1 MSYQPVGKRFK
12 LDSESYCLGVAEDD
26 LGMRVV
32 AIYKNVGG
40 QWVALTPVLQ
50 DNVQCSEIMDYGS
63 VSGYLN
69 WLLPRASEFLR
80 NRMIAPKPEPSD
92 KIACVGYD
100 LALDVDF
107 NPDTMSFAL
116 NKQPP
121 LSHAR

>member
-12 LDSESYCLGVAEDD
+12 LDGESYCLGVAEDD
-26 LGMRVV
+26 LGMCVV
-32 AIYKNVGG
+32 AIYKSVGG
-40 QWVALTPVLQ
+40 QWIAQTPVLQ
-50 DNVQCSEIMDYGS
+50 DNVRSSEIMDYGS

-69 WLLPRASEFLR
+69 WLLPKASEFLR
-80 NRMIAPKPEPSD
+80 NRMIPPKPNQAD
-92 KIACVGYD
+92 KPACVGYD

-107 NPDTMSFAL
+107 DPDTMSFAL